1 MSFKRDDYA
10 LSSPGHFGVV
20 ALVGRP
26 NVGKSSLLNQ
36 LLGSKISIVSR
47 RPQTTWREI
56 DGIYTDD
63 DSQLVI
69 TDSPGMHKRAER
81 LLSKVANQSA
91 RGAGSGADVICQII
105 DARYWRPEDGDVL
118 EHFSRRETPLWL
130 ILNKVDLFSSRDQ
143 VLPRIEALRDKH
155 SWGHIVPVS
164 ARSGYN
170 CKHLSALLAAAVP
183 EGQAG
188 YPAETLT
195 NTSPRFLAAE
205 MIREQIFRQM
215 GDEIPYCT
223 GVVLTAFEEHAD
235 GTMEIDAEIWCETSG
250 QKAALIGAGG
260 ARLKNI
266 GSAARRQIGL
276 VFDRPVVLSQRVKVR
291 KGWAGDRRAVAALG
305 YGD

>member
-1 MSFKRDDYA
+1 M
-10 LSSPGHFGVV
+10 SSPSHFGVV

-36 LLGSKISIVSR
+36 ILGSKVSIVSR

-56 DGIYTDD
+56 DGIYNDD

-69 TDSPGMHKRAER
+69 IDSPGMHQRPER
-81 LLSKVANQSA
+81 LLSKIANQSA
-91 RGAGSGADVICQII
+91 RGAGSGADVLCQVI
-105 DARYWRPEDGDVL
+105 DARYWRAEDQDVL
-118 EHFSRRETPLWL
+118 EHFSRRESPLWL
-130 ILNKVDLFSSRDQ
+130 ILNKVDLLPSRDRI
-143 VLPRIEALRDKH
+143 LPRIEILREKH
-155 SWGHIVPVS
+155 PWDEIVPVS

-170 CKHLSALLAAAVP
+170 CKHLSGLLGAAVP
-183 EGQAG
+183 EGRAG
-188 YPAETLT
+188 YPVETLT

-205 MIREQIFRQM
+205 LIREQIFRQM

-223 GVVLTAFEEHAD
+223 GVVLTTFEDKAD
-235 GTMEIDAEIWCETSG
+235 GTMEIDAEIWCETVG

-276 VFDRPVVLSQRVKVR
+276 VFGRPVSLSQRVKVR
-291 KGWAGDRRAVAALG
+291 KGWAGDRRAVASLG
-305 YGD
+305 YGE

>member
-1 MSFKRDDYA
+1 M
-10 LSSPGHFGVV
+10 SSPSHFGVV

-69 TDSPGMHKRAER
+69 IDSPGMHQRPER
-81 LLSKVANQSA
+81 LLSKIANQSA

-105 DARYWRPEDGDVL
+105 DARYWRPEDQDVL
-118 EHFSRRETPLWL
+118 EHFSGRGTPLWL
-130 ILNKVDLFSSRDQ
+130 ILNKVDLLPSRDQ
-143 VLPRIEALRDKH
+143 VLPRIEMVHAKH
-155 SWGHIVPVS
+155 SWGQIVPVS

-170 CKHLSALLAAAVP
+170 CKHLSGLLGAAVP
-183 EGQAG
+183 EGRAG
-188 YPAETLT
+188 YPVETLT

-205 MIREQIFRQM
+205 LIREQIFRQM

-223 GVVLTAFEEHAD
+223 GVVLTTFEERPD
-235 GTMEIDAEIWCETSG
+235 GMMEIDAEIWCETGG

-305 YGD
+305 YGE

>member
-1 MSFKRDDYA
+1 M
-10 LSSPGHFGVV
+10 SSPSHFGVV

-36 LLGSKISIVSR
+36 ILGSKVSIVSR

-69 TDSPGMHKRAER
+69 IDSPGMHQRPER
-81 LLSKVANQSA
+81 LLSKIANQSA
-91 RGAGSGADVICQII
+91 RGAGSGADVLCQVI
-105 DARYWRPEDGDVL
+105 DARYWRAEDQDVL
-118 EHFSRRETPLWL
+118 EHFSRRESPLWL
-130 ILNKVDLFSSRDQ
+130 ILNKVDLLPSRDR
-143 VLPRIEALRDKH
+143 VLPRIEMLREKH
-155 SWGHIVPVS
+155 PWAEIVPVS
-164 ARSGYN
+164 AKSGYI
-170 CKHLSALLAAAVP
+170 CKHLSGLLGAAVP
-183 EGQAG
+183 EGRAS
-188 YPAETLT
+188 YPVETLT

-205 MIREQIFRQM
+205 LIREQIFRQM

-223 GVVLTAFEEHAD
+223 GVVLTTFEDKAD
-235 GTMEIDAEIWCETSG
+235 GTVEIDAEIWCETVG

-276 VFDRPVVLSQRVKVR
+276 VFDRPVSLSQRVKVR
-291 KGWAGDRRAVAALG
+291 KGWAGNRRAVASLG
-305 YGD
+305 YGE

>member
-1 MSFKRDDYA
+1 MNFKRDDDS
-10 LSSPGHFGVV
+10 LSSPGHFGIV

-36 LLGSKISIVSR
+36 ILGSKISIVSR

-56 DGIYTDD
+56 DGIYTDGE
-63 DSQLVI
+63 SQLVI
-69 TDSPGMHKRAER
+69 IDSPGMHKRPER

-91 RGAGSGADVICQII
+91 RGAGSGADVICQVI
-105 DARYWRPEDGDVL
+105 DARYWRAEDQDVL

-130 ILNKVDLFSSRDQ
+130 ILNKVDLFPSRDQ
-143 VLPRIEALRDKH
+143 VLPRIETLRDKY

-170 CKHLSALLAAAVP
+170 CNHLSGLLGTAVP
-183 EGQAG
+183 EGKAA
-188 YPAETLT
+188 YPAEILT

-205 MIREQIFRQM
+205 LIREQIFRQM

-223 GVVLTAFEEHAD
+223 GVVLTAFDEHPD
-235 GTMEIDAEIWCETSG
+235 GRMEIDAEIWCETAG

-266 GSAARRQIGL
+266 GTAARRQISL
-276 VFDRPVVLSQRVKVR
+276 VFERPVLLSQRVKIR
-291 KGWAGDRRAVAALG
+291 KGWAGDRRSVSALG
-305 YGD
+305 YGE

>member
-1 MSFKRDDYA
+1 M
-10 LSSPGHFGVV
+10 V

-36 LLGSKISIVSR
+36 ILGSKVSIVSR
-47 RPQTTWREI
+47 RPQTTLREI

-69 TDSPGMHKRAER
+69 IDSPGMHQRPER
-81 LLSKVANQSA
+81 LLSKIANQSA
-91 RGAGSGADVICQII
+91 RGAGSGADVLCQVI
-105 DARYWRPEDGDVL
+105 DARYWRAEDQDVL
-118 EHFSRRETPLWL
+118 EHFSRRESPLWL
-130 ILNKVDLFSSRDQ
+130 ILNKVDLLPSRDRI
-143 VLPRIEALRDKH
+143 LPRIEILREKH
-155 SWGHIVPVS
+155 PWDEIVPVS

-170 CKHLSALLAAAVP
+170 CKHLSGLLGAAVP
-183 EGQAG
+183 EGRAG
-188 YPAETLT
+188 YPVETLT

-205 MIREQIFRQM
+205 LIREQIFRQM

-223 GVVLTAFEEHAD
+223 GVVLTTFEDKAD
-235 GTMEIDAEIWCETSG
+235 GTMEIDAEIWCETVG

-276 VFDRPVVLSQRVKVR
+276 VFDRPVSLSQRVKIR
-291 KGWAGDRRAVAALG
+291 KGWAGDRRAVASLG
-305 YGD
+305 YGE